1 MNSAKA
7 DLTLIISD
15 IARKKEIDMKKRKVL
30 FIVFALMFAV
40 LCCFSSCAQNAGGES
55 KSERESSAMTSQS
68 DLPETSSDSESTETP
83 SESGSETPSDSSEES
98 TGESTSETLD
108 EAKVLVVY
116 FSYSGNT
123 ERVARI
129 IAEKSGGN
137 LVEIVPEIPY
147 TAADV
152 NYNDSSSRS
161 QTERRTDARPEIS
174 AATYSAIDLSE
185 YSAVF
190 IGYPIWNGIEP
201 MIIRTFIEHYDELKG
216 ATVYTFSTSASS
228 GGSAA
233 FNSIKS
239 RCPAAN
245 VKENLH
251 FTSSSVSRA
260 ESIVES
266 KLAEWG
272 L

>member
-1 MNSAKA
+1 
-7 DLTLIISD
+7 
-15 IARKKEIDMKKRKVL
+15 MKKRKVL

-68 DLPETSSDSESTETP
+68 DLPETSSDSESTEVP
-83 SESGSETPSDSSEES
+83 SESGSETPSDSSAESAEMPEES
-98 TGESTSETLD
+98 LPEESTSETPD

-152 NYNDSSSRS
+152 TYNDSSSRS
-161 QTERRTDARPEIS
+161 QTERRTDARPKIS

-201 MIIRTFIEHYDELKG
+201 MIIRTFIEHYDGLRG

-233 FNSIKS
+233 FNSVKS

>member
-83 SESGSETPSDSSEES
+83 SESGSETPSDLSE
-98 TGESTSETLD
+98 ESTSETLD

-185 YSAVF
+185 CSAVF

-201 MIIRTFIEHYDELKG
+201 MIIRTFIEHYDGLKG

>member
-1 MNSAKA
+1 
-7 DLTLIISD
+7 
-15 IARKKEIDMKKRKVL
+15 
-30 FIVFALMFAV
+30 MFAV

-68 DLPETSSDSESTETP
+68 DLPETSSDSESTEAP
-83 SESGSETPSDSSEES
+83 SESGAETPSETPSDSSEES
-98 TGESTSETLD
+98 TGESTSETPD

-201 MIIRTFIEHYDELKG
+201 MIIRTFIEHYDGLKG